1 MNSTNW
7 PAPNVWIF
15 IAQMVE
21 HCSAN
26 AEAIGSNPVEVPK
39 TLFGFIGNSLNCN
52 NHCDD
57 HIFIQNLYFRS
68 SHHLHDLKATAS
80 IAHFTNNVRLS
91 QLCDLFKQQTT
102 RSMGYRR
109 YNPRGRD
116 VGRTREKRVKSFAC
130 VHPTS
135 QVGYLAGQL
144 IENVVYCFLK
154 NNLTFSMSL
163 QGQ

>member
-1 MNSTNW
+1 MKHTGTIISSFKICISAVHIILDKMNSTNW
-7 PAPNVWIF
+7 PAPNVWVF

-39 TLFGFIGNSLNCN
+39 TFFGFICNSLNCN
-52 NHCDD
+52 NHYDD

-68 SHHLHDLKATAS
+68 SHHLHDLKTTAS

-102 RSMGYRR
+102 RSMGL
-109 YNPRGRD
+109 P
-116 VGRTREKRVKSFAC
+116 A
-130 VHPTS
+130 
-135 QVGYLAGQL
+135 L
-144 IENVVYCFLK
+144 
-154 NNLTFSMSL
+154 
-163 QGQ
+163 

>member
-7 PAPNVWIF
+7 PAPNVWVF

-102 RSMGYRR
+102 RSMGL
-109 YNPRGRD
+109 P
-116 VGRTREKRVKSFAC
+116 A
-130 VHPTS
+130 
-135 QVGYLAGQL
+135 L
-144 IENVVYCFLK
+144 
-154 NNLTFSMSL
+154 
-163 QGQ
+163 

>member
-26 AEAIGSNPVEVPK
+26 AEAMGSNPVEVPK
-39 TLFGFIGNSLNCN
+39 NFFGFICNSLNCN

-57 HIFIQNLYFRS
+57 HICIQNLYFRS
-68 SHHLHDLKATAS
+68 SHHLHDLKTTAS
-80 IAHFTNNVRLS
+80 IAHIMFVCLIFVTYLS
-91 QLCDLFKQQTT
+91 NRPHVLWV
-102 RSMGYRR
+102 YRR

-116 VGRTREKRVKSFAC
+116 VGRTREKLVKSFAS
-130 VHPTS
+130 VLPSS
-135 QVGYLAGQL
+135 QVDYNDGQL
-144 IENVVYCFLK
+144 IESVVYCFYK
-154 NNLTFSMSL
+154 VT
-163 QGQ
+163 

>member
-1 MNSTNW
+1 MFVCLNFVTYL
-7 PAPNVWIF
+7 
-15 IAQMVE
+15 
-21 HCSAN
+21 
-26 AEAIGSNPVEVPK
+26 SNRPHVLWV
-39 TLFGFIGNSLNCN
+39 
-52 NHCDD
+52 
-57 HIFIQNLYFRS
+57 
-68 SHHLHDLKATAS
+68 
-80 IAHFTNNVRLS
+80 
-91 QLCDLFKQQTT
+91 
-102 RSMGYRR
+102 YRR